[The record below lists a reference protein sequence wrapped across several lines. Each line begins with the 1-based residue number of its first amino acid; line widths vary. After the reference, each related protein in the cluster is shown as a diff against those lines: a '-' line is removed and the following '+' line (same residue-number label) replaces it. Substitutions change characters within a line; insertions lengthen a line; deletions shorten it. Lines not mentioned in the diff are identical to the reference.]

1 MTTAPPIFEAGF
13 RKPLEALLHWR
24 RDVRHFQRRAVPE
37 AEVQDLLRIACL
49 APSVGNSQP
58 WRFARIRAEAMR
70 MQLADHADEQSRL
83 AAQRYPMPSQRD
95 HYLSLKLH
103 GIREAPELI
112 AVLSDEQPAAGH
124 GLGIATMPEMLRYS
138 TVMAIHTLWL
148 AAQSRGI
155 GLGWV
160 SIIDPCHVAAMLD
173 VPASWVLIAL
183 LCIGYP
189 EGPSQV
195 PELEQRAWQPREALA
210 GRVLER

>member
-1 MTTAPPIFEAGF
+1 MTGGPPTFDAAF
-13 RKPLEALLHWR
+13 REQLEVLLHWR

-37 AEVQDLLRIACL
+37 ADMQELLRIACL

-58 WRFARIRAEAMR
+58 WRFVRICTEAIR
-70 MQLADHADEQSRL
+70 MQLADHVDEQSRL
-83 AAQRYPMPSQRD
+83 AAQRYFTEDQRD

-124 GLGIATMPEMLRYS
+124 GLGTATMPETLRYS
-138 TVMAIHTLWL
+138 TVMAVQSLWL
-148 AAQSRGI
+148 AVQSRGI

-160 SIIDPCHVAAMLD
+160 SIIDPHHVTGLLK
-173 VPASWVLIAL
+173 VPASWALIAL

-189 EGPSQV
+189 EELSKV
-195 PELEQRAWQPREALA
+195 PELERRGWQPREPFAD
-210 GRVLER
+210 RVSKR